1 MINLNIQK
9 LRRILAASALLSVIV
24 MSIRGCVIARR
35 SDLSNENGETKTQTT
50 GDISGITVC
59 VYDDDAGEN
68 ISLPL
73 EEYVLCVTAAEMP
86 ASFSLEALKAQA
98 VAARTY
104 TARRIAALGGTPCG
118 RHGADVCTD
127 STCCQAYR
135 NREELEKKWGAGAPM
150 YFDRL
155 ENAVNGTSG
164 LILTYN
170 GEPIEALFHSSSGG
184 MTEDAA
190 NVFGG
195 DAPYL
200 KSVASPGEEQFAHY
214 SDTVAFSRK
223 QFSKAVNKAISGA
236 RLSADKLEDEVEIL
250 SRSGSGRVTQL
261 RLGSIK
267 TTGRELRRA
276 LGLSST
282 AFTIKISKDT
292 VTVTTKGYG
301 HGVGM
306 SQYGAEAMAENGAGF
321 REILLHYYTGAELSS
336 IY

>member
-1 MINLNIQK
+1 
-9 LRRILAASALLSVIV
+9 
-24 MSIRGCVIARR
+24 
-35 SDLSNENGETKTQTT
+35 
-50 GDISGITVC
+50 
-59 VYDDDAGEN
+59 
-68 ISLPL
+68 
-73 EEYVLCVTAAEMP
+73 
-86 ASFSLEALKAQA
+86 
-98 VAARTY
+98 
-104 TARRIAALGGTPCG
+104 
-118 RHGADVCTD
+118 
-127 STCCQAYR
+127 
-135 NREELEKKWGAGAPM
+135 
-150 YFDRL
+150 
-155 ENAVNGTSG
+155 
-164 LILTYN
+164 
-170 GEPIEALFHSSSGG
+170 

-250 SRSGSGRVTQL
+250 SGSGRVTQL